1 MSKKRHTIY
10 FLSLG
15 CAKNRVDTEVMA
27 GISLQKGYQI
37 VADAKDAD
45 IILVNTCAFIEKAR
59 EESIATLLDM
69 VATLA
74 KRGKEGSLIAAGCL
88 AQRYPAEL
96 AAEMP
101 ELAHILGTGQIHR
114 FADLLDGTA
123 QRIEVGKAGHFLQ
136 STDTPRF
143 IEPSSKSAY
152 IKIADGCSR
161 KCAFCSIPM
170 IRGTTASSRSI
181 EEIVEES
188 RRLTEQGIKELN
200 LVAQDT
206 STYGRERRDGTTLIE
221 LLRQLDSSSGATW
234 IRLLY
239 LYPDAVSDTLLR
251 TIASL
256 PRVVP
261 YLDIPI
267 QHVSANMLKTMRR
280 GHTRERVKELIVRA
294 RELVPDAFLRTT
306 VLVGH
311 PGETDRD
318 FQQLLEFIEWA
329 KFNHLGVFR
338 YSDEEGTA
346 ARSLKNKV
354 SARVSYNR
362 FRKVVALQRRIA
374 KYKNKELIGKQVA
387 VLAES
392 YDDEQGYVIRGRHAG
407 QAPSV
412 DGVTFLVSCDASP
425 GEMVNAR
432 VVDSGDYDLVAEP
445 LDPDIDE

>member
-1 MSKKRHTIY
+1 MSKKRHAIY

-27 GISLQKGYQI
+27 GIALQKGYQI
-37 VADAKDAD
+37 VSDAKDAD
-45 IILVNTCAFIEKAR
+45 IVLVNTCAFIEKAR

-69 VATLA
+69 AATMD
-74 KRGKEGSLIAAGCL
+74 KRGRKGSLIAAGCL

-101 ELAHILGTGQIHR
+101 ELAHLLGTGRIHR
-114 FADLLDGTA
+114 FADLLDGIA

-136 STDTPRF
+136 SFDTPRF
-143 IEPSSKSAY
+143 IEPFSKSAY
-152 IKIADGCSR
+152 VKIADGCSR

-170 IRGTTASSRSI
+170 IRGRATSRSI
-181 EEIVEES
+181 DEIVEES
-188 RRLTEQGIKELN
+188 RRLVEQGITELN

-206 STYGRERRDGTTLIE
+206 STYGRERRDGTDLVG
-221 LLRQLDSSSGATW
+221 LLQKLDSSSGATW

-239 LYPDAVSDTLLR
+239 LYPDAVSNELLR

-267 QHVSANMLKTMRR
+267 QHISANMLKTMKR
-280 GHTRERVKELIVRA
+280 GHTTERVGELIVRA

-346 ARSLKNKV
+346 ARASKDKV
-354 SARVSYNR
+354 SALVSYNR

-374 KYKNKELIGKQVA
+374 RDRNKELIGTKVA
-387 VLAES
+387 VLAEG
-392 YDDEQGYVIRGRHAG
+392 YDDERGYVLRGRHAG
-407 QAPSV
+407 QAPLV
-412 DGVTFLVSCDASP
+412 DGVTFLVSCGAEP

-432 VVDSGDYDLVAEP
+432 VVDAGDYDLVAEP
-445 LDPDIDE
+445 LDIDS